1 MSDAVS
7 VPYGS
12 RASPSPL
19 ALSVILSA
27 QLMVVLD
34 FSIVNVALPSIQR
47 ELGFSPSSEQWVV
60 TAYAI
65 AFGGLLIL
73 GGRAGDVLGPRRI
86 FLGGLIAF
94 SIASF
99 VGGFASSG
107 GMLLAARAAQGVGAA
122 LIAPTAL
129 ALLTTAFAEGPARNR
144 AIGLYGA
151 TASIGF
157 VAGLLLGGALVTG
170 VGWRAVLW
178 VNVPIGIAAAA
189 LGRTCLSADEH
200 GRPRGPLDVLGAVLV
215 VESKRVRHRGLRIR
229 L

>member
-19 ALSVILSA
+19 ALGVILSA

-94 SIASF
+94 SIASL

-107 GMLLAARAAQGVGAA
+107 GMLLVARAAQGVGAA

-129 ALLTTAFAEGPARNR
+129 ALLTTSFAEGPARNR
-144 AIGLYGA
+144 SIGLYGA
-151 TASIGF
+151 TASVGF
-157 VAGLLLGGALVTG
+157 VAGLVLGGALVSG
-170 VGWRAVLW
+170 LGWRAVLW
-178 VNVPIGIAAAA
+178 VNVPIGIAAAGV
-189 LGRTCLSADEH
+189 GRTCLPFDQS
-200 GRPRGPLDVLGAVLV
+200 GRPRGRLDVIGAILV
-215 VESKRVRHRGLRIR
+215 TSA
-229 L
+229 

>member
-7 VPYGS
+7 VPYGI

-19 ALSVILSA
+19 ALGVILSA

-94 SIASF
+94 SIASL

-129 ALLTTAFAEGPARNR
+129 LCSRPPSPRDRRGTGRSACTARRRPSDSSPDSSWAGRSSPA
-144 AIGLYGA
+144 
-151 TASIGF
+151 S
-157 VAGLLLGGALVTG
+157 GGAPCCG
-170 VGWRAVLW
+170 
-178 VNVPIGIAAAA
+178 
-189 LGRTCLSADEH
+189 
-200 GRPRGPLDVLGAVLV
+200 
-215 VESKRVRHRGLRIR
+215 
-229 L
+229 